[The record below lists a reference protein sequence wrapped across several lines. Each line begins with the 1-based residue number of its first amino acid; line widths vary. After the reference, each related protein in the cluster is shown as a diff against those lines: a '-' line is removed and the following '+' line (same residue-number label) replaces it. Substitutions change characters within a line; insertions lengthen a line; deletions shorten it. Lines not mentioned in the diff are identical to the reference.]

1 MAYKG
6 GHARREELARLLGFK
21 SYRAQLAFQREGTA
35 NRVAVQRR
43 REDLE
48 QRGLLGKGAGKIS
61 ARKQAE
67 VGHAEARKRVFVE
80 PDGRFV
86 RTNRE
91 AELRAFFRIAGRHDA
106 QVTDATVSVSTDAG
120 PRDVELWSK
129 GGISASWAWSNIV
142 ALIDAGEPRAAIAFL
157 VDQIDQ
163 MGDGAYQDL
172 GASIDTFL
180 LAQLGAEW

>member
-35 NRVAVQRR
+35 ARVLVQRR
-43 REDLE
+43 RENLE
-48 QRGLLGKGAGKIS
+48 QQGLLGKGATKIS

-67 VGHAEARKRVFVE
+67 VGEAESRKRVFVE

-91 AELRAFFRIAGRHDA
+91 AELRAFFRIAGAHDA
-106 QVTDATVSVSTDAG
+106 QVNDATISVSTDAG
-120 PRDVELWSK
+120 PREIELWSK
-129 GGISASWAWSNIV
+129 GGVSASWAWSNIV
-142 ALIDAGEPRAAIAFL
+142 ALIDAGEPHAAKAFL
-157 VDQIDQ
+157 VDQIEQ
-163 MGDGAYQDL
+163 MGDGAYSDL
-172 GASIDTFL
+172 GATIDTLL